1 MTGTYI
7 IHSEKLNRFYIGS
20 TTDMKQ
26 RLINHNTHHHGNKTF
41 TSKASDWKIFIFIPT
56 PNYPQAKRMELL
68 IKKKK
73 SAKFIQN
80 LKKYPELID
89 DLISKT
95 K

>member
-20 TTDMKQ
+20 TTDINQ

-41 TSKASDWKIFIFIPT
+41 TSKADDWEIFIFIPT
-56 PNYPQAKRMELL
+56 SNYPQANRIEML
-68 IKKKK
+68 IKNKK
-73 SAKFIQN
+73 SSKFIRN
-80 LKKYPELID
+80 LKNYPELIES
-89 DLISKT
+89 LILKA